1 MSKQAFEII
10 NTIEDELTS
19 LAFARR
25 MLNEVFNSLSPII
38 SFDKSKED
46 EERIQNL
53 LNRRGI
59 LEDFV
64 NIATDY
70 IVHAQ
75 ETLSG
80 VVDKYIGGGV

>member
-1 MSKQAFEII
+1 MNKQAFEII

-19 LAFARR
+19 LTFARR

-75 ETLSG
+75 EALSS